1 MGALIVSD
9 TEKIPTSLRT
19 LRILEIIAGSETA
32 LTPTEINSRLGLPKQ
47 TAHRLCARLVA
58 EGYLAYAPGGKRLRP
73 ARRLRLLAA
82 GLMSSSQVHIAR
94 RQILEDVAR
103 QVGETVNF
111 VVPEERGMS
120 YLDRVETD
128 WAFRVQL
135 PIGSHVPFHC
145 TASGKTYLA
154 SLPRERRAR
163 IVSALRLDK
172 LSANTITSADR
183 LLDEL
188 DQIAVQG
195 HGIDNEEFV
204 DGMVAIAVPV
214 LDGQG
219 RFLAALAFH
228 GPCMRLTLDKL
239 VQGKPVLLEAARRLS
254 AVIMDD

>member
-1 MGALIVSD
+1 MDD

-19 LRILEIIAGSETA
+19 LRILETIAESETA
-32 LTPTEINSRLGLPKQ
+32 LTPTEINARLGLPKQ
-47 TAHRLCARLVA
+47 TAHRLCARLLA

-82 GLMSSSQVHIAR
+82 GLLSSSQVHIAR

-135 PIGSHVPFHC
+135 PIGTHVPFHC

-154 SLPRERRAR
+154 SLPPERREKA
-163 IVSALRLDK
+163 VSSLRLER
-172 LSANTITSADR
+172 ATPNTITSAGR
-183 LLDEL
+183 LLAEL
-188 DQIAVQG
+188 EQIAAQG
-195 HGIDNEEFV
+195 HAIDNEEFME
-204 DGMVAIAVPV
+204 GMVAIAVPV
-214 LDGQG
+214 VDAQG

-239 VQGKPVLLEAARRLS
+239 IEGKPVLLAAARRLS
-254 AVIMDD
+254 AVMMDD